1 MRQAI
6 WPLVIV
12 LLSVL
17 PGCASSI
24 DKSVIAT
31 SLSEAAAS
39 VMLARESQAED
50 LSYAQLMKS
59 ENLLEEANKALK
71 DGDPKRALYLA
82 SQADIEA
89 KIAEAQAKAITAK
102 ERVSNA
108 RSKKIETILA
118 AKSEEVAAAK
128 ARQNLYEK
136 TASKAQTEAQA
147 AIKEAEAAKA
157 EAQKAKENAKRAVE
171 SAKVELAISKAQLML
186 NAAAEV
192 DAPINSAT
200 LYNQAKS
207 LIDEAKAAL
216 SAGDL
221 DKATRN
227 AEKALDDA
235 SHARVIAATK
245 LESLRS
251 QTQIAKQRAITAI
264 TRAQTFLD
272 QAEEAKASEYA
283 ADTYKIA
290 AAMIEQANTSL
301 KSEDFDQVLR
311 LAAQAESHAQNA
323 RSAAIARRNQLEAQA
338 KKEEAMAAANDAIFK
353 AQQILER
360 AMQAHVEETIP
371 ETYQR
376 AKNTLDEANK
386 VLKSEDFTKVI
397 ALANESAFYATDALT
412 KAENIAKT
420 ENEIISAV
428 AVAQIPEISTRAGR
442 NGLTLSL
449 SGDIFPPRITQ
460 ISPKVYPRLDAIA
473 AILKKYPNYKAV
485 IEGHTDSSGNP
496 ETNLKLSIERAAN
509 FLRYIVDKGSIPPDQ
524 VSSAGYGDT
533 HPIASNAD
541 ETGRKQNRR
550 IDVLILTR

>member
-1 MRQAI
+1 MRQTV

-31 SLSEAAAS
+31 SLSEAATS

-251 QTQIAKQRAITAI
+251 QTQVAKQRAITAI

-360 AMQAHVEETIP
+360 AVQAHVEEMIP

-420 ENEIISAV
+420 ENEIISAI
-428 AVAQIPEISTRAGR
+428 AQIPEVSARTGR
-442 NGLTLSL
+442 NGLTLGL
-449 SGDIFPPRITQ
+449 SGDIFPLGATQ
-460 ISPKVYPRLDAIA
+460 INPKVYPRLDAIA
-473 AILKKYPNYKAV
+473 AVLKKYPNYKAV

-550 IDVLILTR
+550 IDMVILTR

>member
-1 MRQAI
+1 M
-6 WPLVIV
+6 IV

-251 QTQIAKQRAITAI
+251 QTQVAKQRAITAI

-360 AMQAHVEETIP
+360 AMQAHVEEMIP

-428 AVAQIPEISTRAGR
+428 AQIPEVSARAGR
-442 NGLTLSL
+442 NGLTLGL
-449 SGDIFPPRITQ
+449 SGDIFPLGATQ
-460 ISPKVYPRLDAIA
+460 INPKVYPRLDAIA
-473 AILKKYPNYKAV
+473 AVLKKYPNYKAV

-550 IDVLILTR
+550 IDMVILTR

>member
-6 WPLVIV
+6 WLLVIV

-17 PGCASSI
+17 PGCASNP

-39 VMLARESQAED
+39 VVLAREAQAED

-71 DGDPKRALYLA
+71 DGDAKRALHLA
-82 SQADIEA
+82 AQADIEA

-102 ERVSNA
+102 ERVSSA

-128 ARQNLYEK
+128 VRQNLYEK
-136 TASKAQTEAQA
+136 MASKAQTEAQA
-147 AIKEAEAAKA
+147 AIKEAEEAKA
-157 EAQKAKENAKRAVE
+157 ETKKAKENAKRAVE
-171 SAKVELAISKAQLML
+171 AAKVELAISKAELML

-200 LYNQAKS
+200 LYNQARS
-207 LIDEAKAAL
+207 LTDEAKAAL
-216 SAGDL
+216 AAGDL
-221 DKATRN
+221 DKATRS

-360 AMQAHVEETIP
+360 AIQAQVEEMIP

-386 VLKSEDFTKVI
+386 TLKSEDFTKAI
-397 ALANESAFYATDALT
+397 ALANESASYATEALA

-420 ENEIISAV
+420 ENEIISV
-428 AVAQIPEISTRAGR
+428 VAQIPEISARTGR

-449 SGDIFPPRITQ
+449 SGDIFPLGATQ
-460 ISPKVYPRLDAIA
+460 INPKVYPRLDAIA
-473 AILKKYPNYKAV
+473 AILKKYPSYKVV

-509 FLRYIVDKGSIPPDQ
+509 FLRYLVDKGHVSPDQ
-524 VSSAGYGDT
+524 VSSAGYGNT
-533 HPIASNAD
+533 RPIASNAD
-541 ETGRKQNRR
+541 EAGRKQNRR
-550 IDVLILTR
+550 IDMVILTR